1 LRSVK
6 LQPTV
11 FLHNGAANNSAESDS
26 DDGSDAS
33 STGSTVDKLADEVY
47 SLRQLVSV
55 LLKSNEALM
64 AEVTELRK
72 DLRPLRA
79 PVKYS
84 DAVKR
89 NLPPKQLQEVALV
102 RRAFREEKGADERA
116 KSLIMKEEI
125 DADKKECAASV
136 EKMLEKADVIVKQF
150 CRLGKDGKSRLVRL
164 TFPSAEE
171 AKRCMRASAELRA
184 KEKMPFSLRRDMSQ
198 TELTAYRRSW
208 KEDSRRSNA
217 AGKKIWTVPGFE
229 MVKLD
234 VAEEWQVREPIV
246 HKKINPV
253 PSKTESSLPSHD
265 APTAVPVASSN

>member
-1 LRSVK
+1 MSRPRAADAVKRSPRSRLRSVK

-11 FLHNGAANNSAESDS
+11 FLHNGAAYNSAESDS
-26 DDGSDAS
+26 YDGSDAS

-47 SLRQLVSV
+47 SLRQLVSD

-116 KSLIMKEEI
+116 KSLIMKGEI
-125 DADKKECAASV
+125 DADKRE
-136 EKMLEKADVIVKQF
+136 
-150 CRLGKDGKSRLVRL
+150 CRLRK
-164 TFPSAEE
+164 
-171 AKRCMRASAELRA
+171 C
-184 KEKMPFSLRRDMSQ
+184 
-198 TELTAYRRSW
+198 
-208 KEDSRRSNA
+208 SRR
-217 AGKKIWTVPGFE
+217 
-229 MVKLD
+229 
-234 VAEEWQVREPIV
+234 
-246 HKKINPV
+246 
-253 PSKTESSLPSHD
+253 
-265 APTAVPVASSN
+265 PT